1 MSNTVSEVTRR
12 HIIDYLAA
20 AKVNWSGRLGD
31 DEFLARLYD
40 LNALPSTDSR
50 FHSAAADIHQHTVN
64 WSDWEQDW
72 VFFDS
77 RFNLL
82 RASDEEFLSFLC
94 EMVHPVV
101 RPDAVE
107 ANAMVGVFNDSLAT
121 DGWALAG
128 KSNISG
134 RTVYQAVRPDTRR
147 EIIAEPTGWE
157 KVDRQRQEARLRLDT
172 AINEEQFQAVGLLCR
187 EVLISTAQEVFDP
200 ARHETPDK
208 VIPSPTDA
216 DRMLAA
222 FFAMELAGGA
232 NEEARAY
239 AKAALKLAVA
249 LQHRRTADSRMA
261 ALCFEATMSVVNT
274 VAILSGRRG

>member
-1 MSNTVSEVTRR
+1 MGTTVTEVTRR
-12 HIIDYLAA
+12 QIIDYLSAA
-20 AKVNWSGRLGD
+20 RVNWSGRLGD

-50 FHSAAADIHQHTVN
+50 FHNAAADIHQHTVN

-82 RASDEEFLSFLC
+82 HASDDHFLEFLC

-101 RPDAVE
+101 RPDAAE
-107 ANAMVGVFNDSLAT
+107 ANNLVGVFNAALAV
-121 DGWALAG
+121 DGWAIVG
-128 KSNISG
+128 KDNISG
-134 RTVYQAVRPDTRR
+134 RPIYQAIRPGTRR

-172 AINEEQFQAVGLLCR
+172 AVNEEQFQAVGLLCR
-187 EVLISTAQEVFDP
+187 EALISTAQEVFNP
-200 ARHETPDK
+200 ARHQTPDK
-208 VIPSPTDA
+208 IIPSRTDA

-222 FFAMELAGGA
+222 FFAAELAGGA
-232 NEEARAY
+232 NEEARAH

-249 LQHRRTADSRMA
+249 LQHRRTADAKMA
-261 ALCFEATMSVVNT
+261 ALCFEATMSVVNI

>member
-1 MSNTVSEVTRR
+1 MSNTVTEVTRR
-12 HIIDYLAA
+12 RIIDYLSASR
-20 AKVNWSGRLGD
+20 VNWSGRLGD

-40 LNALPSTDSR
+40 LNAIPSTDSR

-64 WSDWEQDW
+64 WTDWDQDW

-77 RFNLL
+77 RFNLFHV
-82 RASDEEFLSFLC
+82 SDEHFLGFLC

-107 ANAMVGVFNDSLAT
+107 ASKLVEVFNTALSA
-121 DGWALAG
+121 DGWALVG
-128 KSNISG
+128 KDNISG
-134 RTVYQAVRPDTRR
+134 RPVYQAMRPGTRR

-187 EVLISTAQEVFDP
+187 EVLISTAQEVFNH

-208 VIPSPTDA
+208 ITPSPTDA

-222 FFAMELAGGA
+222 FFATELAGGA
-232 NEEARAY
+232 NEEARSH

-249 LQHRRTADSRMA
+249 LQHRRTADDRMA